1 MLHAT
6 YLGSIVR
13 QAVGPYELKVVP
25 ELAFR
30 LVLLLLYFL
39 EHSLQVH
46 GVGNYCND
54 GLERTPEARVNRN
67 HRHNNP
73 EHQLLPPASRTLRHR
88 GYPRRYIGRC
98 YTLCKRLVYAQWSR
112 SVDQVINLQVNRRT
126 GRKAWYHSHYSGA
139 TFTKEVSQV

>member
-88 GYPRRYIGRC
+88 GYPRKLYRPMLHAMQTIGLR
-98 YTLCKRLVYAQWSR
+98 TMVTVRR
-112 SVDQVINLQVNRRT
+112 SSN
-126 GRKAWYHSHYSGA
+126 KPSS
-139 TFTKEVSQV
+139 ES